1 MKNKDIAIREKIK
14 EILSINKQK
23 KELTET
29 WIEEMGKTIQG
40 EVDSY
45 VINQVILSKQ
55 LKLLAEEV
63 ENLL

>member
-1 MKNKDIAIREKIK
+1 MENKDKAIREKIR

-23 KELTET
+23 KELSEIWTK
-29 WIEEMGKTIQG
+29 EMEKTIQK

-45 VINQVILSKQ
+45 VINQVILAKQ
-55 LKLLAEEV
+55 IKLLAEEV